1 MQENRFLTNAVIAV
15 ILVVAIVLSFLIFS
29 AFVLLRQSPNPYVSP
44 SASAKSPSFSSS
56 PQPTTLVSPSNF
68 SPLPSSSVS
77 PPFSTSEPSPIPT
90 PTYPLSNNPTYERFV
105 DYALSLIN
113 SDRQKSGLQDVTLS
127 SVSSGQIHAD
137 DMLKNGYFSHW
148 DTNGYKPYMR
158 YTLAGGQGSVAENI
172 AWQRETGNVL
182 GINVTSALE
191 SMEWGMMYDDA
202 SSNWGHK
209 DNILNPLH
217 NKVSIGIAYD
227 DHNVY
232 FVQDFEDAYVIWTE
246 RNVSGNQVTL
256 QGSIQKDGL
265 NIQSV
270 TIFYDKPTNL
280 SSVQL
285 ENPPYQGGY
294 DPGTYVG
301 MALPQNYQATGAI
314 TITADN
320 WSQNGNNFQISFSLS
335 QAIATYGTGVYT
347 FYVETGASTADS
359 LTTFSVWVR

>member
-1 MQENRFLTNAVIAV
+1 
-15 ILVVAIVLSFLIFS
+15 
-29 AFVLLRQSPNPYVSP
+29 
-44 SASAKSPSFSSS
+44 
-56 PQPTTLVSPSNF
+56 
-68 SPLPSSSVS
+68 
-77 PPFSTSEPSPIPT
+77 
-90 PTYPLSNNPTYERFV
+90 
-105 DYALSLIN
+105 
-113 SDRQKSGLQDVTLS
+113 
-127 SVSSGQIHAD
+127 
-137 DMLKNGYFSHW
+137 
-148 DTNGYKPYMR
+148 MR
-158 YTLAGGQGSVAENI
+158 YTLVGGQGSVAENI
-172 AWQRETGNVL
+172 AWQRETGNIL
-182 GINVTSALE
+182 AINVTSALE
-191 SMEWGMMYDDA
+191 SMEWGMMNDDA

-232 FVQDFEDAYVIWTE
+232 FVQDFEDAYVTWTE
-246 RNVSGNQVTL
+246 RNVNGNQVTL
-256 QGSIQKDGL
+256 QGSIQKEGL

-280 SSVQL
+280 TIIQL
-285 ENPPYQGGY
+285 ENPPYQDGY

-347 FYVETGASTADS
+347 LYVETGSSTADS